1 MTITLAFGSGNG
13 HILSHLGN
21 RIDHFIGSN
30 SLVVYCTTP
39 RKLVVYAPMGAQPLR
54 SCVPFNGRAVSYHSQ
69 QWHDVTITA
78 LRISVDLRD
87 LLAHRNCFVNEI
99 RVTLWSCALAIF
111 SQEGGKIKCYSNMN
125 PRYEILINRLQFRW
139 YSRCCTTQMANGFDL
154 CNGTIFRIRWK
165 IDVLFNSASP
175 PPPPPGL
182 RLVE

>member
-1 MTITLAFGSGNG
+1 M
-13 HILSHLGN
+13 
-21 RIDHFIGSN
+21 
-30 SLVVYCTTP
+30 
-39 RKLVVYAPMGAQPLR
+39 YAPIGAQPLR

-111 SQEGGKIKCYSNMN
+111 SQEGENKILLIRGTRFLSIAFNFVDIRGVVQHKWLMVLICAMVQYFAFGERLMFYST
-125 PRYEILINRLQFRW
+125 RLR
-139 YSRCCTTQMANGFDL
+139 
-154 CNGTIFRIRWK
+154 
-165 IDVLFNSASP
+165 P
-175 PPPPPGL
+175 PPPPRL

>member
-1 MTITLAFGSGNG
+1 MTHSPGLSGSVQIGCSSLTLEQFNPTRALVDFRLFPKLNWVIKSYYIT
-13 HILSHLGN
+13 HTKIVPQT
-21 RIDHFIGSN
+21 FIFDN
-30 SLVVYCTTP
+30 PYCTTP

-111 SQEGGKIKCYSNMN
+111 SQEGEKIKFYSSEVRDSYQS
-125 PRYEILINRLQFRW
+125 PSISLIFEVLYN
-139 YSRCCTTQMANGFDL
+139 TNG
-154 CNGTIFRIRWK
+154 
-165 IDVLFNSASP
+165 
-175 PPPPPGL
+175 
-182 RLVE
+182 